1 MPSINDPNIPHSEFE
16 GDPSFGSGAF
26 DSTAEP
32 YAGQYYYKRVYADKL
47 AAVIERY
54 IDSGNMGMSWD
65 ALRFQCSPST
75 LRSMLNQS
83 RAWILWEPHRR
94 HFKEPV
100 VELLLRCRFVKAG
113 TTVRLIENPI
123 GYDMPVLHPTKRKP
137 FDLLANV
144 EITDAPTNNINT
156 KPKTQ
161 HVNLEGFAGDLDGDS
176 DRSTGAG
183 GADAGYSQN
192 VEPVYNEL
200 SPDRSRSTDSSLK
213 PNQQKPMPFL
223 PDDGDLETLR
233 INLMAAVGHDAPSKS
248 LFTRE
253 GIRLTPAEVIE
264 IKSWLP
270 DIGVIGVVNATRI
283 RVAKV

>member
-1 MPSINDPNIPHSEFE
+1 MPSINDPNIPRRELE
-16 GDPSFGSGAF
+16 GDGDISQHEP
-26 DSTAEP
+26 EP
-32 YAGQYYYKRVYADKL
+32 YAGQYYYKREYADKL
-47 AAVIERY
+47 SAVIERY

-123 GYDMPVLHPTKRKP
+123 GYDMPVIHPTKRKP

-144 EITDAPTNNINT
+144 EISDAPTNNINT

-161 HVNLEGFAGDLDGDS
+161 HVNLDGFAGDLEEGSSVYAIDSEPDNGDGLQQRLDASTSS
-176 DRSTGAG
+176 DNNTPKKQLSVSVKPITST
-183 GADAGYSQN
+183 
-192 VEPVYNEL
+192 
-200 SPDRSRSTDSSLK
+200 
-213 PNQQKPMPFL
+213 PMPFL
-223 PDDGDLETLR
+223 PDDGDLETLK
-233 INLMAAVGHDAPSKS
+233 INLMASVGDDAPSKS

-253 GIRLTPAEVIE
+253 NIRLSPAEILE

-270 DIGVIGVVNATRI
+270 GIGVIGVVNSNRI

>member
-1 MPSINDPNIPHSEFE
+1 MPSINDPNIPRRELE
-16 GDPSFGSGAF
+16 GDSDITQHEP
-26 DSTAEP
+26 EP
-32 YAGQYYYKRVYADKL
+32 YAGQYYYKREYADKL
-47 AAVIERY
+47 SAVIERY

-123 GYDMPVLHPTKRKP
+123 GYDMPVIHPTKRKP
-137 FDLLANV
+137 FDLLSNV
-144 EITDAPTNNINT
+144 EISDAPTNNINT

-161 HVNLEGFAGDLDGDS
+161 HVNLDGFAGDLEDG
-176 DRSTGAG
+176 GN
-183 GADAGYSQN
+183 ADHVGSH
-192 VEPVYNEL
+192 NE
-200 SPDRSRSTDSSLK
+200 SSLQQRDESESSLVPRITQPIQSSSADSK
-213 PNQQKPMPFL
+213 PNTPMPFL
-223 PDDGDLETLR
+223 PDDGDLETLK
-233 INLMAAVGHDAPSKS
+233 INLMAAVGDDAPSKS

-253 GIRLTPAEVIE
+253 GIRLSPAEITE

-270 DIGVIGVVNATRI
+270 GIGVIGVVNANRI

>member
-1 MPSINDPNIPHSEFE
+1 MPSINDPNIPRRELE
-16 GDPSFGSGAF
+16 GDALYSDTSSSAP
-26 DSTAEP
+26 EP
-32 YAGQYYYKRVYADKL
+32 YAGQYYYKRMYADKL

-65 ALRFQCSPST
+65 AMRFQCSPST

-83 RAWILWEPHRR
+83 RAWILWEPHRK

-123 GYDMPVLHPTKRKP
+123 GYDMPVQHPTKRKP

-144 EITDAPTNNINT
+144 EIADAPTNNINT

-161 HVNLEGFAGDLDGDS
+161 HVNLEGFAGDLDGANEEPAMEQHAD
-176 DRSTGAG
+176 G
-183 GADAGYSQN
+183 GSSQHQLSASVTPSAN
-192 VEPVYNEL
+192 LLQPV
-200 SPDRSRSTDSSLK
+200 PTIHT

-223 PDDGDLETLR
+223 PDDGDLETLK

-253 GIRLTPAEVIE
+253 GIRLSHSEITE

-270 DIGVIGVVNATRI
+270 DIGVIGIVNATRI